1 MRVQTQSVHFV
12 ADTKL
17 LQFIEKKV
25 NKLENFYD
33 RIIDAN
39 VILRLEKTGQIQDKI
54 AEIKIQVPGDVMM
67 AKETSKTFEGSVDG
81 AVTALRRQLLKRKGK
96 VSGR

>member
-25 NKLENFYD
+25 NKLENYYE
-33 RIIDAN
+33 RIIDAD
-39 VILRLEKTGQIQDKI
+39 VILRLERTGQVQDKI
-54 AEIKIQVPGDVMM
+54 AEIKIQVPGDIMM
-67 AKETSKTFEGSVDG
+67 AKQTSKTFEGSIDA
-81 AVTALRRQLLKRKGK
+81 AVSALRKQLIKRKEK
-96 VSGR
+96 ITGR

>member
-25 NKLENFYD
+25 NKLENYYE
-33 RIIDAN
+33 RIIDAD
-39 VILRLEKTGQIQDKI
+39 VILRLEKTGRVQDKI
-54 AEIKIQVPGDVMM
+54 AEIKLQVPGDIMM
-67 AKETSKTFEGSVDG
+67 AKQTSKTFEGSIDG
-81 AVTALRRQLLKRKGK
+81 AVTALKRQLIKRKEK
-96 VSGR
+96 ISGR